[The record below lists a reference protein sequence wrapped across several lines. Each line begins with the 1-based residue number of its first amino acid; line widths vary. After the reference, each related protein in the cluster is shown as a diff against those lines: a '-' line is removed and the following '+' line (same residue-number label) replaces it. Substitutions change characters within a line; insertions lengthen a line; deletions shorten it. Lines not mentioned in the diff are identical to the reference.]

1 MKYDL
6 FKFHKNISP
15 KLIKLTVKFR
25 NFRLLLRM
33 GLGKLSKSQQPIDG
47 VGPILIIQSI
57 IIDKKPKIILIR
69 IWINLIII

>member
-1 MKYDL
+1 MKYDWL
-6 FKFHKNISP
+6 KFHKNISQ
-15 KLIKLTVKFR
+15 KLIKLKIRFR

-57 IIDKKPKIILIR
+57 IIDKKPKIILKR
-69 IWINLIII
+69 IWISLIII